1 MFNELIFLDETPD
14 SISPYLGGSPYLPE
28 SIGWPV
34 DSAGAPLL
42 HLATFPA
49 AFINKYVPVNLSEH
63 LVVSVFTPY
72 SKASD
77 AYIEKAIIEGGKVI
91 AYTPSGEPV
100 DGYGE
105 PIIPARKISVF
116 ENPNEDSD
124 ENGIA
129 KISGIPSWIQEDE
142 ARGDLK
148 YILQINNSRLNKA
161 VPSHKSIFVGGSGF
175 LLLKS
180 NINCEDIM
188 AGKLVIQT
196 A

>member
-1 MFNELIFLDETPD
+1 M
-14 SISPYLGGSPYLPE
+14 
-28 SIGWPV
+28 
-34 DSAGAPLL
+34 
-42 HLATFPA
+42 
-49 AFINKYVPVNLSEH
+49 PVNLSEH

-72 SKASD
+72 SKVSD

-91 AYTPSGEPV
+91 AYTPSGESV

-105 PIIPARKISVF
+105 PIIPARKIRVF
-116 ENPNEDSD
+116 ENQNEDSD

-142 ARGDLK
+142 AREDLK

-180 NINCEDIM
+180 NINCEDLV
-188 AGKLVIQT
+188 AGKFVIQT